1 MTKRFKKGARVELT
15 FGEWL
20 ETPADDGGRPALLRC
35 GSSLWWLSA
44 EDIRRIQ
51 AADLLEDV
59 PEPKAPWERVRDE
72 VCGAYGALVEMD
84 DDLWEQVAARL
95 GIKPEGE

>member
-1 MTKRFKKGARVELT
+1 MKKRFKPGAQVVLTDGDELAYLT
-15 FGEWL
+15 AHLME
-20 ETPADDGGRPALLRC
+20 LRLSHC
-35 GSSLWWLSA
+35 TVRLSA

-59 PEPKAPWERVRDE
+59 PESKTPGQRAEDAYAQAVRD
-72 VCGAYGALVEMD
+72 VGPDAVVFWDYF
-84 DDLWEQVAARL
+84 AARL